1 MSAEPLRF
9 KKSSRSAANSNC
21 VEVAQTLVHLR
32 DSKNP
37 TGPSL
42 VADAAALIR
51 FAKTR

>member
-1 MSAEPLRF
+1 MRF

-21 VEVAQTLVHLR
+21 VEVANTLHRLR

-37 TGPSL
+37 HGPSL
-42 VADAAALIR
+42 AADAAALIR